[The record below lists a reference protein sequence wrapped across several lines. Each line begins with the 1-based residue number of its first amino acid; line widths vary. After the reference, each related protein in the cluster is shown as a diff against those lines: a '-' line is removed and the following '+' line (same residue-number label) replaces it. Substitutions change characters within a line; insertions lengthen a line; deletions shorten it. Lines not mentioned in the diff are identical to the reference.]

1 MSTKAGAAGSGR
13 EWQGV
18 AGSGREWQGVAGSGK
33 EFGAEH
39 TLWDMRHGVRAAEKF
54 ATKPQSGYPEKFAT
68 QWH

>member
-1 MSTKAGAAGSGR
+1 M
-13 EWQGV
+13 